1 VLSDAIHQMTSALA
15 AVAVGRDV
23 TKLVAQNEPRRV
35 DGRAAGYNDKRR
47 IQRQLERQRG
57 RQRLDATSDP
67 DTHQPAAAQHQR
79 RHGKTAEQA
88 HHVQLGAKDSI
99 YPPSP
104 PQTPTAKPA
113 ERPKS
118 LDLHRSSSQPR
129 PPPTADQPEVVAST
143 SGMASRRLSPGAS
156 DQTESFVAVHGRCQ
170 LKVSHIPG
178 SEARAEPMN
187 CRRYVSTAGQ
197 SQTPDSGVGVSPLDS
212 AGVQSPTA
220 VSPELILQASLSGV
234 EYRIARTPNKST
246 IVIIGGGSSESS
258 LHRAGSQPSQTTTPS
273 TPSPVRDDQMPVP
286 FPPVVVQPIAR
297 TGPTV
302 SNQPVNV
309 TAATSK
315 FVVTDA
321 TTTTAVPVG
330 PSHRPFPSTSH
341 DEKTRVRLNSGGNQ
355 PRYVVTAG
363 ALTTI
368 AEPAAEKS
376 VPPADHTAVES
387 VEHKLTKVSST
398 SPAHRQND
406 VELDVAS
413 RQAVIN
419 PPLVPAQTPA
429 PADRIITPSKPKAST
444 TVAKQRDAKSTAVA
458 KQRQPTAAQKRA
470 PVNGKGQS
478 GQRSKQSQMIAKKS
492 ENRSQV
498 PAKLTHSGNKR
509 QDSGVAQRS
518 SEESQ
523 PVKLSVAELRAIFQ
537 H

>member
-1 VLSDAIHQMTSALA
+1 VLSDAIHQMTSTLA

-23 TKLVAQNEPRRV
+23 TKLVAQDEPRRV
-35 DGRAAGYNDKRR
+35 DGRATGYNDKRR
-47 IQRQLERQRG
+47 IRRQLERHRG

-67 DTHQPAAAQHQR
+67 DIHQPAAAQQQR
-79 RHGKTAEQA
+79 RKTTEQA

-118 LDLHRSSSQPR
+118 LDLHRSPSQPR

-143 SGMASRRLSPGAS
+143 SGMVSRRLSPGLS
-156 DQTESFVAVHGRCQ
+156 DQSESYAAVPGRCK

-178 SEARAEPMN
+178 SEPRAEHMN
-187 CRRYVSTAGQ
+187 CRKYISTAGQ
-197 SQTPDSGVGVSPLDS
+197 SQTPDSGVGVSPLDQNF

-220 VSPELILQASLSGV
+220 VNPELIMQASLSGV

-258 LHRAGSQPSQTTTPS
+258 LQRAGSQPSQTPTPS
-273 TPSPVRDDQMPVP
+273 TPSPVHDDP
-286 FPPVVVQPIAR
+286 FPPVIVQPVAR

-302 SNQPVNV
+302 SHQPVNV
-309 TAATSK
+309 TSATSK
-315 FVVTDA
+315 FVVSDA

-330 PSHRPFPSTSH
+330 QSHRPFPSTSN

-376 VPPADHTAVES
+376 VPSAGHPAVES
-387 VEHKLTKVSST
+387 VEHKLTKVSSK

-413 RQAVIN
+413 RQAVVN
-419 PPLVPAQTPA
+419 APLVPAQTPA

-470 PVNGKGQS
+470 PVSGKGQS
-478 GQRSKQSQMIAKKS
+478 GQRSKQSQIIAKKS

-498 PAKLTHSGNKR
+498 PAKLTQNGNKR
-509 QDSGVAQRS
+509 QDVAQRS

-523 PVKLSVAELRAIFQ
+523 PVKRSVAELRAFFQ
-537 H
+537 A